1 MGKGARIR
9 RERTAKGAEGGAGN
23 PGPDA
28 GANAGS
34 PPRMPPTAASVDLG
48 GLGGMARAVRATDV
62 VSEPMSLDERRAI
75 WRSVGTVPALVKV
88 AGLFAE
94 LDLAVLEN
102 QRATVERSHVSG
114 IQGDLKRRLNREI
127 DRGRAIFTNTALVQ
141 CVKEIIEFSDE
152 GSSNALSITDL
163 ALCALGIGHDQ
174 DVVDE
179 ALRARVMQPVQ
190 TDLQSML
197 DDFTEVALDW
207 AAQHLFDFP
216 EPFELLAGSAD
227 ETWRRGWSPRTGAG
241 TVRGLGDGP
250 ADLFAA
256 TYGVDLDD
264 FLAFGWG
271 LWAQVRGRGGVRFT
285 PDALADS
292 GMNGKVV
299 DLFVKTCTVSLGAL
313 RGEIVAER
321 TSEITNTW
329 MRYTLQNTP
338 FVQLSDGS
346 FVMLRLQYAVQ
357 RVFGDLLALKLH
369 DAVKAVDTG
378 RASRFKAAMNDIF
391 EQRVGEVL
399 ARIAQHEARFGGAEI
414 IDDPAMKAAWA
425 KKGQN
430 AKICDFVYVQGKEC
444 IVIDANNR
452 NLPRQFAERTASG
465 SELVEEIRNMFA
477 ATKFEQLKSTIVQL
491 REKGWD
497 RNGVHIDDQTKF
509 IPLVVAPNAGMP
521 SNAFT
526 EMLVMQHAVPMIAG
540 FNSAVLPPTIVSWR
554 DLQLLEGISETGAG
568 RIIETLVMW
577 RLFNYRNVTQGLGP
591 PSSLADFVDDHF
603 TFGLPVAKHDR
614 EAALATWGWLRDHA
628 LRHIENEVS
637 DPWTAE
643 PIGSDRFRF
652 TNVSGGRLAMIV
664 LSPIGNAEV
673 EVEDGVESEPHVVPA
688 SIDSGGS
695 FVAVVRG
702 AGTRITATEVPS
714 MTHRYWELS
723 LS

>member
-1 MGKGARIR
+1 
-9 RERTAKGAEGGAGN
+9 
-23 PGPDA
+23 
-28 GANAGS
+28 
-34 PPRMPPTAASVDLG
+34 MPPTAASVDLSG
-48 GLGGMARAVRATDV
+48 FGGMARAVGATDV

-163 ALCALGIGHDQ
+163 ALCTLGIGHDQ

-179 ALRARVMQPVQ
+179 ALRARVMNPVQ

-197 DDFTEVALDW
+197 DDFAEVALDW

-216 EPFELLAGSAD
+216 EPFEFLAGSAD

-241 TVRGLGDGP
+241 TVQGLGDGP

-256 TYGVDLDD
+256 TYGVDLDE

-271 LWAQVRGRGGVRFT
+271 LWAQVRGGGGVRFT

-292 GMNGKVV
+292 GMNGNVI
-299 DLFVKTCTVSLGAL
+299 DFFVKTCTVSLDVL

-391 EQRVGEVL
+391 EHRVGEVL
-399 ARIAQHEARFGGAEI
+399 ARIAQNEARFGGAEI

-430 AKICDFVYVQGKEC
+430 AKICDFVYAQGKEC

-497 RNGVHIDDQTKF
+497 RNDVHIDDQTKF

-540 FNSAVLPPTIVSWR
+540 FNSGVLPPTIVSWR
-554 DLQLLEGISETGAG
+554 DLQLLEGISEAGAG
-568 RIIETLVMW
+568 RIIEILIMW
-577 RLFNYRNVTQGLGP
+577 RLFNYRNVTQGLSF

-614 EAALATWGWLRDHA
+614 EAALASWGWLRDHA
-628 LRHIENEVS
+628 LRQIENEAS

-643 PIGSDRFRF
+643 PIGSDKFRF

-695 FVAVVRG
+695 FVAVLRG

>member
-1 MGKGARIR
+1 M
-9 RERTAKGAEGGAGN
+9 
-23 PGPDA
+23 
-28 GANAGS
+28 
-34 PPRMPPTAASVDLG
+34 
-48 GLGGMARAVRATDV
+48 
-62 VSEPMSLDERRAI
+62 SEPMSLEERRI
-75 WRSVGTVPALVKV
+75 VWRSVGTVPALVKV

-102 QRATVERSHVSG
+102 QRATVERSHVLG
-114 IQGDLKRRLNREI
+114 IRGDLKRRLNREI
-127 DRGRAIFTNTALVQ
+127 DRGRAIFTNTSLVQ
-141 CVKEIIEFSDE
+141 CIKEIIEFSDE
-152 GSSNALSITDL
+152 GSSTALSITDL
-163 ALCALGIGHDQ
+163 TLCTLGISHDQ
-174 DVVDE
+174 DTVD
-179 ALRARVMQPVQ
+179 ADLMARVMHPVQ

-241 TVRGLGDGP
+241 TVQGLGDGP

-271 LWAQVRGRGGVRFT
+271 LWAQVRGGGGVRFDPSILT
-285 PDALADS
+285 DS
-292 GMNGKVV
+292 GINGKVI

-391 EQRVGEVL
+391 EHRVGEVL
-399 ARIAQHEARFGGAEI
+399 ARIAKHEARFGGAEI

-430 AKICDFVYVQGKEC
+430 EKICDFVYAQRKEC

-477 ATKFEQLKSTIVQL
+477 ATKFEQLKSTIMQF
-491 REKGWD
+491 RAKGWD

-521 SNAFT
+521 ANAFT
-526 EMLVMQHAVPMIAG
+526 EMLVMQHAVPMIAE
-540 FNSAVLPPTIVSWR
+540 FNSAVLPPAIISWR

-568 RIIETLVMW
+568 RIIELVVAW
-577 RLFNYRNVTQGLGP
+577 RLFNYRNVTQGLGF
-591 PSSLADFVDDHF
+591 PSSLSDFVDSHF

-628 LRHIENEVS
+628 LRHIGNEVS
-637 DPWTAE
+637 DPWTSE
-643 PIGSDRFRF
+643 HIGSDRFRF

-664 LSPIGNAEV
+664 LAPIGNTEV
-673 EVEDGVESEPHVVPA
+673 KVEDGVESAPHVVSA
-688 SIDSGGS
+688 SIENGGS
-695 FVAVVRG
+695 FVAVLRG
-702 AGTRITATEVPS
+702 VGTRITATEVPS
-714 MTHRYWELS
+714 MTHRYWEL
-723 LS
+723 LLP

>member
-1 MGKGARIR
+1 
-9 RERTAKGAEGGAGN
+9 
-23 PGPDA
+23 
-28 GANAGS
+28 
-34 PPRMPPTAASVDLG
+34 MPPTAVSENFS
-48 GLGGMARAVRATDV
+48 GLGSMAWAVDAREV
-62 VSEPMSLDERRAI
+62 VSEPVSLEERRAI
-75 WRSVGTVPALVKV
+75 WRSVGTTPALVKV
-88 AGLFAE
+88 AALFAE
-94 LDLAVLEN
+94 IDLAALEN

-114 IQGDLKRRLNREI
+114 IQGDLKRRLNEEI
-127 DRGRAIFTNTALVQ
+127 DRGRAIFSNTSLVQ
-141 CVKEIIEFSDE
+141 CLKEIVEFSDE
-152 GSSNALSITDL
+152 GSSTALSITDL
-163 ALCALGIGHDQ
+163 TRCTLGISHDQ
-174 DVVDE
+174 DTVDSD
-179 ALRARVMQPVQ
+179 LIARVMNPVQ
-190 TDLQSML
+190 TDLQGML
-197 DDFTEVALDW
+197 DDFAEVALDW

-216 EPFELLAGSAD
+216 EPFELLAGSVD

-271 LWAQVRGRGGVRFT
+271 LWAQVRGGGGVRFT
-285 PDALADS
+285 RDGLVDS
-292 GMNGKVV
+292 GIDDNVV

-313 RGEIVAER
+313 RSEIVAER

-357 RVFGDLLALKLH
+357 RMFGDLLALKLH
-369 DAVKAVDTG
+369 DAIKAADTG
-378 RASRFKAAMNDIF
+378 RASRFKTAMNDIF

-399 ARIAQHEARFGGAEI
+399 ARIARHEARFGGAEI

-430 AKICDFVYVQGKEC
+430 EKICDFVYAQRKEC

-477 ATKFEQLKSTIVQL
+477 ATKFEQLKSTIKQFRL
-491 REKGWD
+491 KGWD
-497 RNGVHIDDQTKF
+497 RKNVHIDDQTKF

-521 SNAFT
+521 ANAFT

-540 FNSAVLPPTIVSWR
+540 FDSAVLPPAIISWR
-554 DLQLLEGISETGAG
+554 DLQLLEGISEAGAG
-568 RIIETLVMW
+568 RIIEVLVMW
-577 RLFNYRNVTQGLGP
+577 RLFNYRNVTQGLGT
-591 PSSLADFVDDHF
+591 PSSLSDFVDGHF

-628 LRHIENEVS
+628 LRQIEGEES

-643 PIGSDRFRF
+643 NIGPDRYRF

-664 LSPIGNAEV
+664 LAPIRDAEV
-673 EVEDGVESEPHVVPA
+673 NVGGRSRVGSARRA
-688 SIDSGGS
+688 SAD
-695 FVAVVRG
+695 R
-702 AGTRITATEVPS
+702 
-714 MTHRYWELS
+714 
-723 LS
+723 